1 MQYHWVVC
9 YDQETGTFD
18 IDWDM
23 TYQALDG
30 VIFDPASAWSDR
42 AWSMPDES
50 PETDKIYDTLSIHLD
65 NALDKHY
72 TL

>member
-9 YDQETGTFD
+9 YDQETGSFD

-30 VIFDPASAWSDR
+30 IVYDPSDNE
-42 AWSMPDES
+42 WTMPDDWS
-50 PETDKIYDTLSIHLD
+50 GTDGIYDTLSIHLD

-72 TL
+72 TI

>member
-9 YDQETGTFD
+9 YDQETGSFD

-30 VIFDPASAWSDR
+30 IIYDQDNNEWTMPFDYEDG
-42 AWSMPDES
+42 
-50 PETDKIYDTLSIHLD
+50 IYDTLTIHLE
-65 NALDKHY
+65 NNLDKHY